1 MLLLPGSILAT
12 ATVLLTVALVVVY
25 KEQKKGERL
34 FLTTLRGWLDRCLES
49 LISRIRQVIHVISIS
64 FMYVIHQLRAGLARA
79 IAPQPRRQR
88 KPQERLQFEKTDNH
102 LSSMHDHKSDTAL
115 STAQKKKLRNKKLEE
130 RF

>member
-25 KEQKKGERL
+25 KEQKKSERL
-34 FLTTLRGWLDRCLES
+34 FLATFRSWLDCCLES
-49 LISRIRQVIHVISIS
+49 LVHHLKQVMHVICIS

-88 KPQERLQFEKTDNH
+88 KPKERLQFEKTDNH